1 MVGEARSVVV
11 RLSLD
16 TAEAIRNSK
25 EFGSEMDRAMGQ
37 AERASSR
44 ADQSIDKL
52 GSTAG
57 KVALVSAGALA
68 AAGKAAMDWESQF
81 AGVEKTVDGT
91 AQQLAAVEGE
101 LREMARTMPA
111 THQEIAATA
120 EAAGQ
125 LGVATEDV
133 SAFTR
138 VMVQMGETTNMSADQ
153 AATSIAQLMNVM
165 RSEAGAV
172 DNIANTIVDLGNKGA
187 STEAEIVSMAQRV
200 AGAGQLIGASE
211 ADVLA
216 LSAAMANLGI
226 QSELGGGA
234 VQRVLVGINTQ
245 VASGGPR
252 LEEYARIAKMSAA
265 DFAAAWRDDPIA
277 AFDAL
282 LQGLGRVQ
290 ATGGDVASVLKGMG
304 VEGTQNLQVML
315 RLAGAG
321 DALTTALDQS
331 SAAWEQNSALTEE
344 YGKRAETTG
353 AQAQVALNNIR
364 DAGIELGDSLLP
376 VIAEIADGVAAAAS
390 AFGSLPDPVQAGVTK
405 LLAITAI
412 VGGAAWFGSKAIGA
426 VTSTRDALADL
437 GVTSGRTG
445 DQLGRVA
452 RAGAGL
458 VAVAGAVTAIGN
470 AIAEASGA
478 NVDTANLSRDL
489 QALASGQ
496 TNDLLQRT
504 VDDLKITTSASNKA
518 ADYLYEGVTLFG
530 VFGDT
535 GLDTAQSNIR
545 EVDQALA
552 SLVESGN
559 ADQAAKVFEQIVAQ
573 LYGFP
578 AGASMSQQAV
588 DEVMG
593 SFTGYDT
600 ALGNAA
606 SSTEAAGDAA
616 ADAAGATGEYASS
629 TGRAGDEAALSAKE
643 IRGLVDAMLEQRDA
657 AVSAFSAET
666 RWRQALVDAR
676 KAAAANEAGIRGNS
690 EAALANRGALEE
702 LASAWNGQSA
712 VVRDNE
718 KRFRAARAA
727 FIDTAE
733 GMGVTREAAR
743 QLAGDLLA
751 IPERRVTDVKVNTGS
766 AMSQI
771 AGVSAALGAIPDET
785 VNVWVTR
792 RQAGGSP
799 GMGAIPEWDSGGYT
813 GAGAKYEV
821 AGVVHRSEVVLPA
834 EVVRADSAH
843 LRSRYG
849 FLPGMAD
856 LPGYAGGGLV
866 TGRRAE
872 ADGYQRLPAATT
884 AQQAGSPAP
893 TGTGMGT
900 TAVEARLIALEAAQR
915 QQTAA
920 LVAALADNGDRVA
933 EATGA
938 PFSIASRRAAGWGG
952 GS

>member
-44 ADQSIDKL
+44 ADQAIDKL

-57 KVALVSAGALA
+57 KVALVSAGALV

-138 VMVQMGETTNMSADQ
+138 VMVQMGETTNLSADQ

-200 AGAGQLIGASE
+200 AGAGALIGASE

-252 LEEYARIAKMSAA
+252 LEEYARIAEMSAS
-265 DFAAAWRDDPIA
+265 DFAAAWREDPIA

-290 ATGGDVASVLKGMG
+290 ASGGDVATTLKGLG
-304 VEGTQNLQVML
+304 IEGTQNLQVML

-364 DAGIELGDSLLP
+364 DAGIEAGDSLLP
-376 VIAEIADGVAAAAS
+376 IIAEISQGVAAAAS
-390 AFGSLPDPVQAGVTK
+390 AFGSLPDPVQSSVTK

-437 GVTSGRTG
+437 AAISPRAANGLSRVT
-445 DQLGRVA
+445 
-452 RAGAGL
+452 RAGAGIT
-458 VAVAGAVTAIGN
+458 AVAGAVTLLGN

-478 NVDTANLSRDL
+478 KLDTSNLARDL
-489 QALASGQ
+489 QAVATGQ
-496 TNDLLQRT
+496 SNDVLQRT
-504 VDDLKITTSASNKA
+504 VDDLKMTASISNQA
-518 ADYLYEGVTLFG
+518 ADYLYEGVTVFG

-535 GLDTAQSNIR
+535 ALDTAQANLR

-552 SLVESGN
+552 SMVESGN
-559 ADQAAKVFEQIVAQ
+559 GDEARRVFESIVAVMSG
-573 LYGFP
+573 LP
-578 AGASMSQQAV
+578 AGASVSQQAI
-588 DEVMG
+588 DDVMG
-593 SFTGYDT
+593 SFSGYDT

-606 SSTEAAGDAA
+606 TATEEAGQAAGE
-616 ADAAGATGEYASS
+616 AAGATGEFASS
-629 TGRAGDEAALSAKE
+629 TGRAGDEAATSAKE

-676 KAAAANEAGIRGNS
+676 KAAAQNNAGIEGNTK
-690 EAALANRGALEE
+690 AALANRGALEE

-727 FIDTAE
+727 FIETAE
-733 GMGVTREAAR
+733 GMGVSREAAR
-743 QLAGDLLA
+743 RLAGQLLA
-751 IPERRVTDVKVNTGS
+751 LPESKVIPVKVEGASVAQQQIAAVRSELASLQSKTITVGVRRVN
-766 AMSQI
+766 
-771 AGVSAALGAIPDET
+771 
-785 VNVWVTR
+785 
-792 RQAGGSP
+792 AGG
-799 GMGAIPEWDSGGYT
+799 MGPQVGAYDSGGYT

-821 AGVVHRSEVVLPA
+821 AGIVHRSEVVIPA

-843 LRSRYG
+843 LKARYG
-849 FLPGMAD
+849 YLPGMSD

-872 ADGYQRLPAATT
+872 TAGYQRLEPATAARPAGSAYAGGGSMSTT
-884 AQQAGSPAP
+884 ALE
-893 TGTGMGT
+893 T
-900 TAVEARLIALEAAQR
+900 RLIALEAAQR
-915 QQTAA
+915 QQTSA

-933 EATGA
+933 QATGA
-938 PFSIASRRAAGWGG
+938 PLTIGTRRAAGWGG
-952 GS
+952 GA

>member
-25 EFGSEMDRAMGQ
+25 EFGTEMGRAMDQ
-37 AERASSR
+37 AERAASR
-44 ADQSIDKL
+44 ADQSIDRL

-138 VMVQMGETTNMSADQ
+138 VMVQMGETTNMTADQ

-245 VASGGPR
+245 VASGGPK
-252 LEEYARIAKMSAA
+252 LTEYARLAEMSAQ
-265 DFAAAWRDDPIA
+265 DFATAWREDPIA

-290 ATGGDVASVLKGMG
+290 ASGGDVATTLKGLG
-304 VEGTQNLQVML
+304 IEGTQNLQVML

-321 DALTTALDQS
+321 DALTVALDQS

-376 VIAEIADGVAAAAS
+376 VIAEIADGVASAAS
-390 AFGSLPDPVQAGVTK
+390 AFGSLPDPVQSSVTK

-426 VTSTRDALADL
+426 VTSTRDALA
-437 GVTSGRTG
+437 GVAEISPRAADG
-445 DQLGRVA
+445 LNRVT
-452 RAGAGL
+452 RAGAGIA
-458 VAVAGAVTAIGN
+458 AVAGAVTLLGN
-470 AIAEASGA
+470 AVAEASGA
-478 NVDTANLSRDL
+478 KLDTSNLARDL
-489 QALASGQ
+489 QAVATGQ
-496 TNDLLQRT
+496 TNDVLQRT
-504 VDDLKITTSASNKA
+504 VDDLRMTASISNQA
-518 ADYLYEGVTLFG
+518 ADYLYEGVTVFG
-530 VFGDT
+530 LFGDT
-535 GLDTAQSNIR
+535 ALDTAQANLR

-552 SLVESGN
+552 SMVESGN
-559 ADQAAKVFEQIVAQ
+559 GDEARRVFEAIVAQ
-573 LYGFP
+573 LNGLP
-578 AGASMSQQAV
+578 AGASVSQQAIDDV
-588 DEVMG
+588 IG
-593 SFTGYDT
+593 SFGGYET

-606 SSTEAAGDAA
+606 VATEEAAGAA
-616 ADAAGATGEYASS
+616 GDAAGATGEYAAS
-629 TGRAGDEAALSAKE
+629 TSGAGDEAARSAKE
-643 IRGLVDAMLEQRDA
+643 IRELVDAMLEQRDA

-690 EAALANRGALEE
+690 EAALENRARLEE

-718 KRFRAARAA
+718 KRFRAARSA
-727 FIDTAE
+727 FIEAAE
-733 GMGVTREAAR
+733 GMSVGEDAAR
-743 QLAGDLLA
+743 RLARELLA
-751 IPERRVTDVKVNTGS
+751 IPEDRVTEVRVNGAEAASRTADDIRTSLANIRDESVYVNVITRQLGS
-766 AMSQI
+766 ATPRQADLAVERRARGGIIHGPGTATSDSI
-771 AGVSAALGAIPDET
+771 PAWLSNGEYVVNAKATSRHRELLEHINAGGYAAGGMVSA
-785 VNVWVTR
+785 
-792 RQAGGSP
+792 
-799 GMGAIPEWDSGGYT
+799 
-813 GAGAKYEV
+813 
-821 AGVVHRSEVVLPA
+821 
-834 EVVRADSAH
+834 
-843 LRSRYG
+843 
-849 FLPGMAD
+849 
-856 LPGYAGGGLV
+856 
-866 TGRRAE
+866 RRAE
-872 ADGYQRLPAATT
+872 TAGYQRLEPAGVA
-884 AQQAGSPAP
+884 ARPAGASGAI
-893 TGTGMGT
+893 TGTLS
-900 TAVEARLIALEAAQR
+900 TAGLEARLGALEIAQR

-920 LVAALADNGDRVA
+920 LVSALQANGERVA
-933 EATGA
+933 QATGA
-938 PFSIASRRAAGWGG
+938 PFEIGSRRAAGWGG